1 MKLRSGEVA
10 VVIDIKHQASPVEG
24 EVEQL
29 VCLNLWCFCMNDVEF
44 SNSPEPAL
52 PASACTIQYTNRME
66 EVYQSNYI
74 IWYPVNHLA
83 GLAFVFFFEDI
94 QVGLYPCSG
103 MNTGFSVRFRYHSGT
118 RMKERLNGRDHFPFH
133 GSFCFGEHTAV
144 PICPLPWHIWNTIN
158 LCLKCSRK
166 KVEQVWETVIY
177 AFSKHSCESCFMG
190 IY

>member
-1 MKLRSGEVA
+1 M
-10 VVIDIKHQASPVEG
+10 
-24 EVEQL
+24 
-29 VCLNLWCFCMNDVEF
+29 CLILWPFCMNDVEYA
-44 SNSPEPAL
+44 NSPEPAL
-52 PASACTIQYTNRME
+52 PASACTIQYTNRVE

-74 IWYPVNHLA
+74 IWYPVSLLA
-83 GLAFVFFFEDI
+83 GLTLIFLGHRGWVVPMF
-94 QVGLYPCSG
+94 G
-103 MNTGFSVRFRYHSGT
+103 MNTGFSISFCYHSGT